1 MEYRAIS
8 VGYLMGL
15 LASGFLVYL
24 LAVLMAA
31 DRTPGSLV
39 LLAAFMGLL
48 CYVLGL
54 LTRRDVPLGPRRRGT
69 DQ

>member
-1 MEYRAIS
+1 MEDRAIS

-24 LAVLMAA
+24 LALFMAA
-31 DRTPGSLV
+31 ERTPGSFV
-39 LLAAFMGLL
+39 LLAAFMGVL

-54 LTRRDVPLGPRRRGT
+54 LTRRDVPVVPRRRGT
-69 DQ
+69 DL